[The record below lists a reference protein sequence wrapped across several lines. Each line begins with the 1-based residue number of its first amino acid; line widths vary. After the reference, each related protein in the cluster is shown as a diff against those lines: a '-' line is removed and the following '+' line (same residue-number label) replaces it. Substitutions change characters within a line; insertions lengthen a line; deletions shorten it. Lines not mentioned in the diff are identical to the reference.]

1 MRCSKHLVPGYD
13 RIVPPGRTDRRTF
26 QICNLHLGDRE
37 TMIRPEHFNMRS
49 GNPVLT
55 DSTFDVTQRG
65 SLRPMTLS
73 GVINRSILL
82 LLLVAGTSAGV
93 WSYSS
98 SHPSVIY
105 PMVMIGALGGF
116 VVAMVTS
123 FKKEWSPVTSPV
135 YAVLEGLFIGG
146 ISLVMEQRFP
156 GLVLQAVMLT
166 FGVMFALLAAYQSRI
181 IRPSQTFKSV
191 IVGATFGIV
200 VVYLISMVMQL
211 FFHTGI
217 PLINGNGPMGIA
229 FSLVVVGIAALN
241 LVLDFDFIENG
252 VAAGAP
258 KWMEWYAAF
267 GLTVTLVWLY
277 IEILRLLSKMRRN

>member
-1 MRCSKHLVPGYD
+1 
-13 RIVPPGRTDRRTF
+13 
-26 QICNLHLGDRE
+26 
-37 TMIRPEHFNMRS
+37 
-49 GNPVLT
+49 
-55 DSTFDVTQRG
+55 
-65 SLRPMTLS
+65 MTLA
-73 GVINRSILL
+73 GVINRSVIL
-82 LLLVAGTSAGV
+82 LLLVAGTATGV
-93 WSYSS
+93 WAYSN

-116 VVAMVTS
+116 AVAMVTS
-123 FKKEWSPVTSPV
+123 FKRDWSPVTSPV

-156 GLVLQAVMLT
+156 GLVLQAVLLT
-166 FGVMFALLAAYQSRI
+166 FGVMFALLAAYQTRI
-181 IRPSQTFKSV
+181 IRPSETFKSV

-200 VVYLISMVMQL
+200 IVYLVSMVMQL
-211 FFHTGI
+211 FFHTEI
-217 PLINGNGPMGIA
+217 PMINGSGPVGIA

-252 VAAGAP
+252 VASGAP

-267 GLTVTLVWLY
+267 ALTVTLVWLY

>member
-1 MRCSKHLVPGYD
+1 
-13 RIVPPGRTDRRTF
+13 
-26 QICNLHLGDRE
+26 
-37 TMIRPEHFNMRS
+37 MRS
-49 GNPVLT
+49 GNPVLP
-55 DSTFDVTQRG
+55 DSTFTDVQRAY
-65 SLRPMTLS
+65 SSPMTLS

-82 LLLVAGTSAGV
+82 LLLVAGTATGV
-93 WSYSS
+93 WTYCN
-98 SHPSVIY
+98 SHPSAIY
-105 PMVMIGALGGF
+105 PLVMTGAFGGF
-116 VVAMVTS
+116 VVGMATS
-123 FKKEWSPVTSPV
+123 FKRDWAPFTAPV
-135 YAVLEGLFIGG
+135 YAVLQGLFIGG
-146 ISLVMEQRFP
+146 FSLIMEQRFP

-191 IVGATFGIV
+191 IVGATFGIMI
-200 VVYLISMVMQL
+200 VYLVSMVLQL

-217 PLINGNGPMGIA
+217 SMINDSGPIGII

-252 VAAGAP
+252 VASGAP

-277 IEILRLLSKMRRN
+277 IEVLRLLAKMRRN

>member
-1 MRCSKHLVPGYD
+1 
-13 RIVPPGRTDRRTF
+13 
-26 QICNLHLGDRE
+26 
-37 TMIRPEHFNMRS
+37 
-49 GNPVLT
+49 
-55 DSTFDVTQRG
+55 
-65 SLRPMTLS
+65 MTLR
-73 GVINRSILL
+73 GVIHRSILL
-82 LLLVAGTSAGV
+82 LLLVAGTSAVV
-93 WSYSS
+93 WTYYADSS
-98 SHPSVIY
+98 PSAIY
-105 PMVMIGALGGF
+105 PTMMIGALGGF

-123 FKKEWSPVTSPV
+123 FKKDWAAVTSPI

-146 ISLVMEQRFP
+146 ISLVMERKFP
-156 GLVLQAVMLT
+156 GLVQQAVLLT

-200 VVYLISMVMQL
+200 VVYLVSMVLQL
-211 FFHTGI
+211 FFHTEI
-217 PLINGNGPMGIA
+217 PLINGSGPMGIA

-267 GLTVTLVWLY
+267 ALMVTLVWLY

>member
-1 MRCSKHLVPGYD
+1 
-13 RIVPPGRTDRRTF
+13 
-26 QICNLHLGDRE
+26 
-37 TMIRPEHFNMRS
+37 
-49 GNPVLT
+49 
-55 DSTFDVTQRG
+55 
-65 SLRPMTLS
+65 MTLT

-82 LLLVAGTSAGV
+82 LLLVAGTAAGV
-93 WSYSS
+93 WTYSN
-98 SHPSVIY
+98 SHPSAIY
-105 PMVMIGALGGF
+105 PMVMAGGLGGF
-116 VVAMVTS
+116 VVGLVTS
-123 FKKEWSPVTSPV
+123 FKKDWAPVTAPI

-146 ISLVMEQRFP
+146 FSLIMEQRFP

-191 IVGATFGIV
+191 VVGATFGIV
-200 VVYLISMVMQL
+200 IVYLVSMVLQL

-217 PLINGNGPMGIA
+217 PLISDSGPIGIT

-252 VAAGAP
+252 VASGAP

-277 IEILRLLSKMRRN
+277 IEVLRLLAKMRRN

>member
-1 MRCSKHLVPGYD
+1 
-13 RIVPPGRTDRRTF
+13 
-26 QICNLHLGDRE
+26 
-37 TMIRPEHFNMRS
+37 MRS
-49 GNPVLT
+49 GNPVLSN
-55 DSTFDVTQRG
+55 STFTEVARG
-65 SLRPMTLS
+65 FSRPMTLT
-73 GVINRSILL
+73 GVVNRSILL

-93 WSYSS
+93 WTYSS
-98 SHPSVIY
+98 SHPSAIY
-105 PMVMIGALGGF
+105 PAVMVGTLGGF
-116 VVAMVTS
+116 VVAMATS
-123 FKKEWSPVTSPV
+123 FKRNWAPITSPI

-156 GLVLQAVMLT
+156 GLVLQAVLLT

-181 IRPSQTFKSV
+181 IRPSQTFKAV

-200 VVYLISMVMQL
+200 IVYLVSMALQL
-211 FFHTGI
+211 FFHAGI
-217 PLINGNGPMGIA
+217 PLITDNGPIGII

-252 VAAGAP
+252 VASGAP

-267 GLTVTLVWLY
+267 ALTVTLVWLY

>member
-1 MRCSKHLVPGYD
+1 
-13 RIVPPGRTDRRTF
+13 
-26 QICNLHLGDRE
+26 
-37 TMIRPEHFNMRS
+37 MRS
-49 GNPVLT
+49 GNPVLS
-55 DSTFDVTQRG
+55 DSTFTDVQRVY
-65 SLRPMTLS
+65 SRPMTLS

-82 LLLVAGTSAGV
+82 LLLVTGTSAGV
-93 WSYSS
+93 WTYSN
-98 SHPSVIY
+98 SHPSAIY
-105 PMVMIGALGGF
+105 PLVMTGAFGGF
-116 VVAMVTS
+116 VVGMVTS
-123 FKKEWSPVTSPV
+123 FKRDWAPFTAPV
-135 YAVLEGLFIGG
+135 YAVLQGLFIGG
-146 ISLVMEQRFP
+146 FSLIMEQRFP

-191 IVGATFGIV
+191 IVGATFGIM
-200 VVYLISMVMQL
+200 VVYLVSMVLQL

-217 PLINGNGPMGIA
+217 SMINDSGPIGII

-252 VAAGAP
+252 VASGAP

-277 IEILRLLSKMRRN
+277 IEVLRLLSKMRRN

>member
-1 MRCSKHLVPGYD
+1 
-13 RIVPPGRTDRRTF
+13 
-26 QICNLHLGDRE
+26 
-37 TMIRPEHFNMRS
+37 MRS
-49 GNPVLT
+49 GNPVLSN
-55 DSTFDVTQRG
+55 STFTDVARG
-65 SLRPMTLS
+65 FSRPMTLT
-73 GVINRSILL
+73 GVVNRSILL

-93 WSYSS
+93 WTYSS
-98 SHPSVIY
+98 SHPSAIY
-105 PMVMIGALGGF
+105 PAVMVGTLGGF
-116 VVAMVTS
+116 VVAMATS
-123 FKKEWSPVTSPV
+123 FKRSWAPITSPI

-156 GLVLQAVMLT
+156 GLVLQAVLLT

-181 IRPSQTFKSV
+181 IRPSQTFKAV

-200 VVYLISMVMQL
+200 IVYLVSMALQL
-211 FFHTGI
+211 FFHAGI
-217 PLINGNGPMGIA
+217 PLITDNGPIGII

-252 VAAGAP
+252 VASGAP

-267 GLTVTLVWLY
+267 ALTVTLVWLY

>member
-1 MRCSKHLVPGYD
+1 
-13 RIVPPGRTDRRTF
+13 
-26 QICNLHLGDRE
+26 
-37 TMIRPEHFNMRS
+37 MRS
-49 GNPVLT
+49 GNPVLLN
-55 DSTFDVTQRG
+55 STFTDVTRG
-65 SLRPMTLS
+65 SSRPMTLP
-73 GVINRSILL
+73 GVIHRSILL

-93 WSYSS
+93 WAYSD
-98 SHPSVIY
+98 SHPSAIY
-105 PMVMIGALGGF
+105 PTMMIGALSGF

-123 FKKEWSPVTSPV
+123 FKKDWAAVTSPI

-156 GLVLQAVMLT
+156 GLVLQAVLLT

-181 IRPSQTFKSV
+181 IRPSETFKSV

-200 VVYLISMVMQL
+200 VVYLVSMVLQL
-211 FFHTGI
+211 FFHTEI
-217 PLINGNGPMGIA
+217 PLINGSGPIGIA

-267 GLTVTLVWLY
+267 ALTVTLVWLY

>member
-1 MRCSKHLVPGYD
+1 
-13 RIVPPGRTDRRTF
+13 
-26 QICNLHLGDRE
+26 
-37 TMIRPEHFNMRS
+37 MRS

-55 DSTFDVTQRG
+55 DSTFDVIQRG

-191 IVGATFGIV
+191 VVGATFGIM
-200 VVYLISMVMQL
+200 VVYLVSMVLQL

-217 PLINGNGPMGIA
+217 SMINDSGPIGII

-252 VAAGAP
+252 VASGAP

-267 GLTVTLVWLY
+267 ALTVTLVWLY

>member
-1 MRCSKHLVPGYD
+1 
-13 RIVPPGRTDRRTF
+13 
-26 QICNLHLGDRE
+26 
-37 TMIRPEHFNMRS
+37 
-49 GNPVLT
+49 
-55 DSTFDVTQRG
+55 
-65 SLRPMTLS
+65 MTLP
-73 GVINRSILL
+73 GVIHRSILL

-93 WSYSS
+93 WAYSD
-98 SHPSVIY
+98 SHPSAIY
-105 PMVMIGALGGF
+105 PTMMIGALGGF

-123 FKKEWSPVTSPV
+123 FKRDWAAVTSPI

-156 GLVLQAVMLT
+156 GLVLQAVLLT

-181 IRPSQTFKSV
+181 IRPSETFKSV

-200 VVYLISMVMQL
+200 IVYLVSMVLQL
-211 FFHTGI
+211 FFHTEI
-217 PLINGNGPMGIA
+217 PLINGSGPLGIA

-267 GLTVTLVWLY
+267 ALTVTLVWLY
-277 IEILRLLSKMRRN
+277 IEILRLLSKLRRN

>member
-1 MRCSKHLVPGYD
+1 
-13 RIVPPGRTDRRTF
+13 
-26 QICNLHLGDRE
+26 
-37 TMIRPEHFNMRS
+37 MRS
-49 GNPVLT
+49 GNPVLSN
-55 DSTFDVTQRG
+55 STFTDVARG
-65 SLRPMTLS
+65 FSRPMTLT
-73 GVINRSILL
+73 GVVNRSILL

-93 WSYSS
+93 WTYSS
-98 SHPSVIY
+98 SHPSAIY
-105 PMVMIGALGGF
+105 PAVMVGTLGGF
-116 VVAMVTS
+116 VVAMATS
-123 FKKEWSPVTSPV
+123 FKRNWAPITSPI

-156 GLVLQAVMLT
+156 GLVLQAVLLT

-181 IRPSQTFKSV
+181 IRPSQTFKAV

-200 VVYLISMVMQL
+200 IVYLVSMSLQL
-211 FFHTGI
+211 FFHVGI
-217 PLINGNGPMGIA
+217 PLITDNGPIGII

-252 VAAGAP
+252 VASGAP

-267 GLTVTLVWLY
+267 ALTVTLVWLY

>member
-1 MRCSKHLVPGYD
+1 
-13 RIVPPGRTDRRTF
+13 
-26 QICNLHLGDRE
+26 
-37 TMIRPEHFNMRS
+37 
-49 GNPVLT
+49 
-55 DSTFDVTQRG
+55 
-65 SLRPMTLS
+65 MTLS

-93 WSYSS
+93 WTYSS

-123 FKKEWSPVTSPV
+123 FKKEWSPVTSPG

-211 FFHTGI
+211 FFHMEI

-258 KWMEWYAAF
+258 KWMEWYSAF
-267 GLTVTLVWLY
+267 ALTVTLVWLY

>member
-1 MRCSKHLVPGYD
+1 
-13 RIVPPGRTDRRTF
+13 
-26 QICNLHLGDRE
+26 
-37 TMIRPEHFNMRS
+37 
-49 GNPVLT
+49 
-55 DSTFDVTQRG
+55 
-65 SLRPMTLS
+65 MTLP
-73 GVINRSILL
+73 GVIHRSILL

-93 WSYSS
+93 WVYSD
-98 SHPSVIY
+98 SHPSAIY
-105 PMVMIGALGGF
+105 PTMMIGAIGGF

-123 FKKEWSPVTSPV
+123 FKRDWAAVTSPI

-146 ISLVMEQRFP
+146 ISLVMERQFQ
-156 GLVLQAVMLT
+156 GLVLQAVLLT

-181 IRPSQTFKSV
+181 IRPSETFKSV
-191 IVGATFGIV
+191 IVGATLGIV
-200 VVYLISMVMQL
+200 VVYLVSMVLQL
-211 FFHTGI
+211 FFHTEI
-217 PLINGNGPMGIA
+217 PLINGSGPIGIA

-267 GLTVTLVWLY
+267 ALTVTLVWLY

>member
-1 MRCSKHLVPGYD
+1 
-13 RIVPPGRTDRRTF
+13 
-26 QICNLHLGDRE
+26 
-37 TMIRPEHFNMRS
+37 
-49 GNPVLT
+49 
-55 DSTFDVTQRG
+55 
-65 SLRPMTLS
+65 MTLA
-73 GVINRSILL
+73 GVINRSVIL
-82 LLLVAGTSAGV
+82 LLLVAGTATGV
-93 WSYSS
+93 WAYSN

-116 VVAMVTS
+116 AVAMVTS
-123 FKKEWSPVTSPV
+123 FKRDWSPVTSPV

-156 GLVLQAVMLT
+156 GLVLQAVLLT
-166 FGVMFALLAAYQSRI
+166 FGVMFALLAAYQTRI
-181 IRPSQTFKSV
+181 IRPSETFKSV

-200 VVYLISMVMQL
+200 IVYLVSMVMQL
-211 FFHTGI
+211 FFHTEI
-217 PLINGNGPMGIA
+217 PLINGSGPMGIA

-252 VAAGAP
+252 VASGAP

-267 GLTVTLVWLY
+267 ALTVTLVWLY